1 MTGAR
6 SIFKRFGPSSV
17 MQIRWIA
24 IDRPRGAPSWFPI
37 GPAFYP
43 PIALRRAHE
52 RPTRAE
58 VPFGILGTA
67 ILFLPPTGGLS
78 RGDADVGLTVVLP
91 IAIAVAP
98 MDHAAGFV
106 ATDIIG

>member
-1 MTGAR
+1 MPIR
-6 SIFKRFGPSSV
+6 S
-17 MQIRWIA
+17 IA

-37 GPAFYP
+37 GPAFYL
-43 PIALRRAHE
+43 PIALRRVHE
-52 RPTRAE
+52 RPTGAE
-58 VPFGILGTA
+58 VPFGIRGTG

-78 RGDADVGLTVVLP
+78 RGTPTWGFTVVLP